1 MVLEKYFY
9 HLFTAIYPI
18 ALEELLRRFMVN
30 RKVLL
35 MCPKCYK
42 IVHFAPLEETKKCE
56 NGHEVI
62 NFYNVPMKKE

>member
-1 MVLEKYFY
+1 
-9 HLFTAIYPI
+9 
-18 ALEELLRRFMVN
+18 MVN

-62 NFYNVPMKKE
+62 NFYNVPMKKDSNEKKTQTDNRR